1 MEIQK
6 EDIVEGLERYIESGA
21 ITDQIDLKYLKGA
34 LEFLKEQSTEDDVE
48 KIIPHT
54 RQIGTVLSGYSMMGA
69 EFPPEIDSL
78 HAHLL
83 TLQCISRRKFVG
95 NELKKPH
102 PDFDAIQKALT
113 MALDTA
119 TALSRGYKEETQLA
133 AIQGLN
139 VTVEQRKTQEKIE
152 NTLG

>member
-6 EDIVEGLERYIESGA
+6 ENIVEGLERYIESEA
-21 ITDQIDLKYLKGA
+21 ITDKVDLKYLKEA
-34 LEFLKEQSTEDDVE
+34 LKFLKEQSTEDDVE

-54 RQIGTVLSGYSMMGA
+54 RRIGTVLSGYSMTGE
-69 EFPPEIDSL
+69 EFPPEIDRL

-83 TLQCISRRKFVG
+83 TLQCISRRNFVG
-95 NELKKPH
+95 NELKKPS

-139 VTVEQRKTQEKIE
+139 VTVEQRKTQGKIE
-152 NTLG
+152 DTLG

>member
-21 ITDQIDLKYLKGA
+21 ITDKLDLKYLKEA
-34 LEFLKEQSTEDDVE
+34 LEFLKEHSEDDVE

-54 RQIGTVLSGYSMMGA
+54 TQIGTVLSGYSMMGA

-95 NELKKPH
+95 NELKKPS
-102 PDFDAIQKALT
+102 PDFNAIQKALT